1 MPGNSSFEPVFAG
14 QINLTPHDRY
24 VNLTFRRGSMI
35 FEPEKRN
42 FSTFRIVFK
51 LVNAAGATLVI
62 VAVVDS
68 PEALPEENDD

>member
-1 MPGNSSFEPVFAG
+1 MPGNSGFEPVFAG

-24 VNLTFRRGSMI
+24 VNLAFRGGRKILSH
-35 FEPEKRN
+35 EKRN

-68 PEALPEENDD
+68 PEALPEENND